1 MVGARRSPFSPQLI
15 SEVYW
20 LEQVDPKEA
29 GFAKKAAK
37 IFLRDGFVAV
47 LNVLDPER
55 LEVCRAGCIK
65 VVRRILATDP
75 TAGGNGHP
83 SYVHSS
89 HRYSITGEGA
99 VIGHMGA
106 TPEFAYFCDPP
117 VLSEVLTEIY
127 GSKDYIC
134 NGFGG
139 DFCLPGCVAFQPLH
153 SDSKCLLLLQSRRF
167 CSCVV
172 ITCSCRRTMCVPVCT
187 VAGAFKVKKQE
198 RCVDDCVSPLVDC
211 SHLSVRAGAC

>member
-1 MVGARRSPFSPQLI
+1 MPTTSKAVLAICYLLVPWLGMHRSFFTLQLI
-15 SEVYW
+15 SDAYC

-47 LNVLDPER
+47 LSVLDPER

-153 SDSKCLLLLQSRRF
+153 SDSKCLC
-167 CSCVV
+167 CSNRVFFSFFQPCNHVQ
-172 ITCSCRRTMCVPVCT
+172 
-187 VAGAFKVKKQE
+187 F
-198 RCVDDCVSPLVDC
+198 SP
-211 SHLSVRAGAC
+211 